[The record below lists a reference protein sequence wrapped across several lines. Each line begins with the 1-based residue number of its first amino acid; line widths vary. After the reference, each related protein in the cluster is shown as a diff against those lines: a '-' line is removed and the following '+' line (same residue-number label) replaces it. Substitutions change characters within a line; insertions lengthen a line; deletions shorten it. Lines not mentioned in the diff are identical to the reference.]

1 MKNER
6 LYVPALGPVYEKIGK
21 YFDLTARLVVAF
33 ILFKHGW
40 TKLFDPSGEFA
51 LTTWVSDFATSD
63 MLSFIP
69 GIWILAWLVVLI
81 ETVGALFLA
90 LGLYVRLVGVS
101 LFIFMAFAIVLK
113 LPPEFTWPNGVRP
126 IEKELLLALFA
137 LYFIAFGAGNH
148 SLDNKLKKVF

>member
-21 YFDLTARLVVAF
+21 YIHLIMRVGLAIV
-33 ILFKHGW
+33 LFRHGW
-40 TKLFDPSGEFA
+40 TKLFDPEGNFA
-51 LTTWVSDFATSD
+51 LTTWVNDFATSD

-69 GIWILAWLVVLI
+69 GIFVFAWLIVLI

-90 LGLYVRLVGVS
+90 IGLHVRLVAVS
-101 LFIFMAFAIVLK
+101 FFIFMCFAMVLK
-113 LPPEFTWPNGVRP
+113 LPPEVTWPWGFRP
-126 IEKELLLALFA
+126 IEKEFILAFLA